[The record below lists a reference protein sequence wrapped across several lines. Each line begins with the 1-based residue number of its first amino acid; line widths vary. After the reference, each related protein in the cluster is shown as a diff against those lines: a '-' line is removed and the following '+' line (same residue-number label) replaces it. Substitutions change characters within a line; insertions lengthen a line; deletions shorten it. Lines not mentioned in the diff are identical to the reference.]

1 MKNIII
7 SGGTSGL
14 GYETAKKLAE
24 DLKNKIF
31 ILGKNESKGEKAI
44 LKLKS
49 VTKNP
54 NIIFIKTDLSSVTE
68 IKSLCSKLNSQ
79 KFDILINNAGAL
91 YFSRID
97 TIDNIEKTFALNHL
111 SYFAL
116 TNLLL
121 QNKNIKRGGRIINVA
136 SGAHKGV
143 DIDINDLEMKKNYNG
158 WVAYKK
164 SKLCNILFTR
174 KLSEFTSNMDITV
187 NCLHPGFV
195 KTEFGKNNMGFL
207 GLIIKLLMNI
217 FAIKVEDGAKTI
229 LYLVKSKDV
238 KAITGK
244 YFYKSKIIEPSSFA
258 QNPKR
263 ADQLWDESIKILKN
277 KGLTLKTK

>member
-1 MKNIII
+1 MNILIT
-7 SGGTSGL
+7 GGTSGL
-14 GYETAKKLAE
+14 GYYTALKLAEEHNNKILLIGSNSLKGVKAAKKIQIITRNNKISFLQADLSSINQISLLAKKLMSE
-24 DLKNKIF
+24 
-31 ILGKNESKGEKAI
+31 
-44 LKLKS
+44 
-49 VTKNP
+49 
-54 NIIFIKTDLSSVTE
+54 
-68 IKSLCSKLNSQ
+68 

-91 YFSRID
+91 YFSRMD

-158 WVAYKK
+158 WFAYKK

-207 GLIIKLLMNI
+207 GFVIKLLMNI

-229 LYLVKSKDV
+229 LHLVKSKDV

>member
-1 MKNIII
+1 MNILIT
-7 SGGTSGL
+7 GGTSGL
-14 GYETAKKLAE
+14 GYYTALKLAEEHNNKILLIGSNSLKGVKAAKKIQIITRNNKISFLQADLSSINQISLLAKKLMSE
-24 DLKNKIF
+24 
-31 ILGKNESKGEKAI
+31 
-44 LKLKS
+44 
-49 VTKNP
+49 
-54 NIIFIKTDLSSVTE
+54 
-68 IKSLCSKLNSQ
+68 

-91 YFSRID
+91 YFSRMD

-195 KTEFGKNNMGFL
+195 KTEFGKNNIGFL
-207 GLIIKLLMNI
+207 GFVIKLLMNI

>member
-1 MKNIII
+1 MNILIT
-7 SGGTSGL
+7 GGTSGL
-14 GYETAKKLAE
+14 GYYTALKLAEEHNNKILLIGSNSLKGVKAAKKIQIITRNNKISFLQADLSSINQASLLAKKLMSE
-24 DLKNKIF
+24 
-31 ILGKNESKGEKAI
+31 
-44 LKLKS
+44 
-49 VTKNP
+49 
-54 NIIFIKTDLSSVTE
+54 
-68 IKSLCSKLNSQ
+68 

-121 QNKNIKRGGRIINVA
+121 QNKNIKSCGRVINVA

-195 KTEFGKNNMGFL
+195 ETEFGKNNMGFL

-229 LYLVKSKDV
+229 LHLVKSKDV